1 MTHRPHNTP
10 APYAVRT
17 KHFAGKTFTQIYVP
31 SRVVGGV
38 QGYAWIEL
46 VDPPTGDE
54 ELKLRADEVLDLLYD
69 PTYLADW
76 KVAYL
81 QQAYRDFRSVKN
93 ARELGDLSY
102 SDWEVEVH
110 DGRQFMNVSVHEDQV
125 DSELVVD
132 WLLSQ
137 VSAKQAEQIRLHVFE
152 RLSFVEIARKEWGC
166 VQVVDGLFMRLL
178 SRPLGVVRIR
188 WGFCRRGWCGCGGG
202 CRSLRSRWRPR
213 CRPGRGW

>member
-1 MTHRPHNTP
+1 M
-10 APYAVRT
+10 RT

-38 QGYAWIEL
+38 QEYAWIEL
-46 VDPPTGDE
+46 VDPPTGDT
-54 ELKLRADEVLDLLYD
+54 ELQLSADEVLDLLYD

-81 QQAYRDFRSVKN
+81 QQAYRDFRSAKN
-93 ARELGDLSY
+93 ARERGDISY
-102 SDWEVEVH
+102 SDWQVEVY
-110 DGRQFMNVSVHEDQV
+110 DGPQYVTVSVHEEQV

-152 RLSFVEIARKEWGC
+152 RLSFVEIAHEELPGADEADVTKRANSIGRS
-166 VQVVDGLFMRLL
+166 V
-178 SRPLGVVRIR
+178 SRALKKLREFIERNCPDLAPVGGV
-188 WGFCRRGWCGCGGG
+188 
-202 CRSLRSRWRPR
+202 
-213 CRPGRGW
+213 